1 MGKTKLPVDGKEWNE
16 MIEKERIAGLM
27 NIFIEDCGKCPLE
40 RICDEND
47 CLHVWEKFFESKVK
61 EDGVDRGVL

>member
-1 MGKTKLPVDGKEWNE
+1 
-16 MIEKERIAGLM
+16 MIEKERIAELM
-27 NIFIEDCGKCPLE
+27 NILIEDCGKCPLE

-47 CLHVWEKFFESKVK
+47 CLHVWERFFESKVK

>member
-1 MGKTKLPVDGKEWNE
+1 MRSAVEDGRGD

-27 NIFIEDCGKCPLE
+27 NILIEDCGKCPLE

-47 CLHVWEKFFESKVK
+47 CAHVWERFFESKVK
-61 EDGVDRGVL
+61 EDGVDTCRN

>member
-1 MGKTKLPVDGKEWNE
+1 

-27 NIFIEDCGKCPLE
+27 NILIEDCGRCPLE

-47 CLHVWEKFFESKVK
+47 CAHVWEKFFESKVK
-61 EDGVDRGVL
+61 EGGVEVCRNYRRFWKR